1 MQVGGDDGVE
11 RLGFI
16 TIRMVIASTSILSQ
30 VTSGNSAATSA
41 AISSHI
47 TMAWRCALLLV
58 TTVSSL
64 RGRDWAS
71 LKA

>member
-1 MQVGGDDGVE
+1 MQVGGDDVSSVC
-11 RLGFI
+11 GF
-16 TIRMVIASTSILSQ
+16 TPSAWSSHRPASCPRSRRE
-30 VTSGNSAATSA
+30 SAATSA

-71 LKA
+71 SNA